1 MITVFVFMM
10 MVIVEYLNIMLRGR
24 MRERMRAYPTGQ
36 SLLAGFLGAAPGCL
50 GVFTSVTL
58 YEHGVLS
65 FGALVAGMI
74 ATSGD
79 EAFVMLSLFPGKYVL
94 LTAILL
100 MVGVLTGVVIDK
112 LLSRRWVA
120 FRGIGCERLVVHE
133 ATDVHVLKR
142 PVNSLVAN
150 LGGPHLSRWA
160 ILVFLLTYAVLIA
173 TGLVG
178 RDESLW
184 WKAMLVAAD
193 FVCIWITLFGT
204 EHFIKEHV
212 WGHVVREHVP
222 RIFLWTLGALFVFE
236 FLSQHID
243 IPMLIQRNKFLMLA
257 AACAVGVI
265 PQSGPH
271 IIFVTLFADG
281 ALPFSILLANSI
293 VQDGHGMLPL
303 LAFSRRD
310 FIVVKLIN
318 LIVGLAVGA
327 AALAAGF

>member
-1 MITVFVFMM
+1 MITIFVFMM
-10 MVIVEYLNIMLRGR
+10 MVIVEYLNILLQGR
-24 MRERMRAYPTGQ
+24 MRERMHAYPTGQ
-36 SLLAGFLGAAPGCL
+36 SLLASFLGATPGCL
-50 GVFTSVTL
+50 GAFTNVTM
-58 YEHGVLS
+58 YEHGILT

-79 EAFVMLSLFPGKYVL
+79 EAFVMLSLFPGTYL
-94 LTAILL
+94 MLTALL
-100 MVGVLTGVVIDK
+100 VAVGILTGVVIDK
-112 LLSRRWVA
+112 LLSKRWLA
-120 FRGIGCERLVVHE
+120 FRGVGCEQLVVHE
-133 ATDVHVLKR
+133 ITDAHVLR
-142 PVNSLVAN
+142 QPVNRLVAN
-150 LGGPHLSRWA
+150 LSGPNLSRWA
-160 ILVFLLTYAVLIA
+160 MLVFLLTYALLIA

-178 RDESLW
+178 KYESLW
-184 WKAMLVAAD
+184 WKVMLIAAAV
-193 FVCIWITLFGT
+193 VCIWITLFGT
-204 EHFIKEHV
+204 EHFVKEHV
-212 WGHVVREHVP
+212 WEHVVREHVP

-236 FLSQHID
+236 LLSQHID
-243 IPMLIQRNKFLMLA
+243 IPLLIQKNRYLMLA
-257 AACAVGVI
+257 AACAMGII

-310 FIVVKLIN
+310 FVVVKLIN